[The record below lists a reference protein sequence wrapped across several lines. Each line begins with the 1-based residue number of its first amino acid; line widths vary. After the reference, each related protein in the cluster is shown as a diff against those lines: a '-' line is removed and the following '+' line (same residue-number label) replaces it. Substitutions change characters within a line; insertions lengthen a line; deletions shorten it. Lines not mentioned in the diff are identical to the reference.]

1 VPVKII
7 WGREDRILPVGLA
20 EPLRK
25 LIPGSQLFILERCGH
40 LPHAEKVDEFVELV
54 CR

>member
-1 VPVKII
+1 MKIV

-20 EPLRK
+20 APLQK
-25 LIPGSQLFILERCGH
+25 LIPGSQLHILENCGH
-40 LPHAEKVDEFVELV
+40 LPHAEKVDEFVDIV